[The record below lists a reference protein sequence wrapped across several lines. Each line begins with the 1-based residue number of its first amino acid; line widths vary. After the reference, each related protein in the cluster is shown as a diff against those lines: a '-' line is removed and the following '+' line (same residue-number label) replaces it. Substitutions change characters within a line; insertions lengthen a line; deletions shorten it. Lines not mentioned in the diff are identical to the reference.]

1 MTSLGTRPDTKLP
14 VIGSRDTFYGSRP
27 AARAALARIA
37 MRIGLI
43 SDTHI
48 PEACEH
54 LPERVFEVFAG
65 IDLIMHAGDVY
76 VNRVLDELARIAPV
90 LAALGNGDEGLDGHR
105 FRLEPDDRVREAHVI
120 EVEGVRIGLTHSV
133 PTPDETSQ
141 ETFHRAMHRH
151 FGGPVDVIVHGHS
164 HVEGVT
170 RFGATMVVNPGS
182 ATLPHNLVDVPG
194 TVAILEVLGGRASA
208 EIINLG

>member
-1 MTSLGTRPDTKLP
+1 
-14 VIGSRDTFYGSRP
+14 
-27 AARAALARIA
+27 

-65 IDLIMHAGDVY
+65 IDLVMHAGDVY

-90 LAALGNGDEGLDGHR
+90 IAALGNGDEGLDVHR
-105 FRLEPDDRVREAHVI
+105 FRLEPDDRVREAHLI
-120 EVEGVRIGLTHSV
+120 EVEGVRIGLTHSI
-133 PTPDETSQ
+133 PTPDESSE
-141 ETFHRAMHRH
+141 ETFRRAMHRH
-151 FGGPVDVIVHGHS
+151 FGGPVDVLVQGHS
-164 HVEGVT
+164 HVEGVAQ
-170 RFGATMVVNPGS
+170 FGATMVVNPGS

-194 TVAILEVLGGRASA
+194 TVAILEVIGGRVSA
-208 EIINLG
+208 EIIKLG

>member
-1 MTSLGTRPDTKLP
+1 MLP
-14 VIGSRDTFYGSRP
+14 APRLREAT
-27 AARAALARIA
+27 

-54 LPERVFEVFAG
+54 LPAEVFAALG
-65 IDLIMHAGDVY
+65 GVDLVMHAGDVY

-90 LAALGNGDEGLDGHR
+90 IAALGNGDEGQGGHR
-105 FRLEPDDRVREAHVI
+105 FRLEPDARVREAHLL
-120 EVEGVRIGLTHSV
+120 EVEGVRVGLAHAL
-133 PTPDETSQ
+133 PTPDETS
-141 ETFHRAMHRH
+141 ERVFHDAMRAH
-151 FGGPVDVIVHGHS
+151 FGGPVDVLVLGHS

-170 RFGATMVVNPGS
+170 RFGATLVVNPGS

-194 TVAILEVLGGRASA
+194 TVGILEIRPGGEILA
-208 EIINLG
+208 EIIRLGETAGGDIG